1 MIRSGH
7 RLGVGKAPD
16 WCHDGSHVAW
26 IKAGWVAAV
35 TAWPGPALD
44 ILLVDDDPADV
55 LIIREALES
64 TAGHAIHVVDDG
76 LQALAYLRQEGPFSG
91 AARPDLV
98 FLDLNLPLKSGQ
110 EVLAEVK
117 ADPDLRVIP
126 VVIVSSSDAP
136 QDIVTSYTT
145 HANGY
150 LVKPGTFDA
159 FARLIRQA
167 GDFYLSTARVPYQSM
182 DQSAPPAAAGST
194 GPDALP
200 V

>member
-1 MIRSGH
+1 
-7 RLGVGKAPD
+7 
-16 WCHDGSHVAW
+16 VAW
-26 IKAGWVAAV
+26 ITARRAVAV
-35 TAWPGPALD
+35 TAWPSPALD

-64 TAGHAIHVVDDG
+64 TAAHAVHVVDDG
-76 LQALAYLRQEGPFSG
+76 LQALAYLRRQGSFSN

-98 FLDLNLPLKSGQ
+98 LLDLNLPLRSGQ
-110 EVLAEVK
+110 QVLAEVK

-126 VVIVSSSDAP
+126 IVIVSSSDAP
-136 QDIVTSYTT
+136 HDIMTSYAT

-167 GDFYLSTARVPYQSM
+167 GDFYLSTARVPHLPL
-182 DQSAPPAAAGST
+182 DQSTPPPVTGLTGS
-194 GPDALP
+194 DSSP

>member
-1 MIRSGH
+1 MS
-7 RLGVGKAPD
+7 
-16 WCHDGSHVAW
+16 
-26 IKAGWVAAV
+26 
-35 TAWPGPALD
+35 WPAPALD

-64 TAGHAIHVVDDG
+64 AAEHAVHVVEDG
-76 LQALAYLRQEGPFSG
+76 LQALAYLRREGPFSG
-91 AARPDLV
+91 ASRPDLV
-98 FLDLNLPLKSGQ
+98 LLDLNLPRKSGQ

-136 QDIVTSYTT
+136 QDIMTSYAT

-159 FARLIRQA
+159 FATLIRQA
-167 GDFYLSTARVPYQSM
+167 GDFYLSTARVPHVSM
-182 DQSAPPAAAGST
+182 DPSRSLPAAGGSD
-194 GPDALP
+194 P
-200 V
+200 

>member
-1 MIRSGH
+1 M
-7 RLGVGKAPD
+7 
-16 WCHDGSHVAW
+16 
-26 IKAGWVAAV
+26 
-35 TAWPGPALD
+35 TAWPTRALD

-64 TAGHAIHVVDDG
+64 AAAHAVHVVEDG
-76 LQALAYLRQEGPFSG
+76 LQALAYLRREGPFSG
-91 AARPDLV
+91 AIRPDLV
-98 FLDLNLPLKSGQ
+98 LLDLNLPRKSGQ

-136 QDIVTSYTT
+136 QDIMTSYAR

-159 FARLIRQA
+159 FATLIRQA
-167 GDFYLSTARVPYQSM
+167 GDFYLSTARVPHLPM
-182 DQSAPPAAAGST
+182 DQSAPPAATGST

>member
-1 MIRSGH
+1 MIRCGH
-7 RLGVGKAPD
+7 RPGVGKAPH
-16 WCHDGSHVAW
+16 WCHDGSHVVW
-26 IKAGWVAAV
+26 IKAGWAAAV
-35 TAWPGPALD
+35 TTWPSPALD

-64 TAGHAIHVVDDG
+64 TAGHSVHVVDDG
-76 LQALAYLRQEGPFSG
+76 LQALAYLRQESPFSS

-110 EVLAEVK
+110 EVLAELK

-126 VVIVSSSDAP
+126 IVIVSSSDAP
-136 QDIVTSYTT
+136 QDIIASYSTY
-145 HANGY
+145 ANGY

-159 FARLIRQA
+159 FATLIRQA
-167 GDFYLSTARVPYQSM
+167 GDFYRSTARVPHPSM
-182 DQSAPPAAAGST
+182 DQSAPPAATGSA

>member
-1 MIRSGH
+1 
-7 RLGVGKAPD
+7 
-16 WCHDGSHVAW
+16 VAW
-26 IKAGWVAAV
+26 ITAKRAVAV

-64 TAGHAIHVVDDG
+64 TAGHAVHVVDDG
-76 LQALAYLRQEGPFSG
+76 LQALAYLRREGPFGS

-98 FLDLNLPLKSGQ
+98 LLDLNLPFKSGQ

-126 VVIVSSSDAP
+126 IVIVSSSDAP
-136 QDIVTSYTT
+136 QDIMTSYATY
-145 HANGY
+145 ANGY

-167 GDFYLSTARVPYQSM
+167 GDFYLATARVPHQPM
-182 DQSAPPAAAGST
+182 DQPAPPPTSGFTGS
-194 GPDALP
+194 DASP
-200 V
+200 F